1 MFKSNTYKIKSQRY
15 QSKEQESVLENTE
28 MLYNVQEKVSKLF
41 DDYSSM
47 ATEVNYKI
55 IDREELKTLTPK
67 KMLQRLPITLTQIKA
82 GNTSKNLLNKT
93 RQIIYSLY
101 WANKINKRVNNNILN
116 SIHIQYKKDNIFMNS
131 RNSKNIWSSS
141 INT

>member
-1 MFKSNTYKIKSQRY
+1 MFKSNIYEIKSQRY
-15 QSKEQESVLENTE
+15 QSKEQERALENTE
-28 MLYNVQEKVSKLF
+28 MLYNVQEKVDKLF
-41 DDYSSM
+41 HDYSSI

-93 RQIIYSLY
+93 RQIIYSLH

>member
-1 MFKSNTYKIKSQRY
+1 MFKSNIYEIKSQRY
-15 QSKEQESVLENTE
+15 QSKEQERALENTE
-28 MLYNVQEKVSKLF
+28 MLYNVQEKVDKLF
-41 DDYSSM
+41 HDYSSI

>member
-1 MFKSNTYKIKSQRY
+1 MFKSNIYEIKSQRY

-67 KMLQRLPITLTQIKA
+67 KMLQRLPIILAQIKA
-82 GNTSKNLLNKT
+82 GNTSKNLLNKI
-93 RQIIYSLY
+93 RQT
-101 WANKINKRVNNNILN
+101 
-116 SIHIQYKKDNIFMNS
+116 IH
-131 RNSKNIWSSS
+131 SSY
-141 INT
+141 

>member
-1 MFKSNTYKIKSQRY
+1 MFKSNIHEIKSQRY
-15 QSKEQESVLENTE
+15 QSKEQERALENTE
-28 MLYNVQEKVSKLF
+28 MLYNVQEKVDKLF
-41 DDYSSM
+41 HDYSSI

-101 WANKINKRVNNNILN
+101 
-116 SIHIQYKKDNIFMNS
+116 
-131 RNSKNIWSSS
+131 
-141 INT
+141 